1 MGSSCL
7 GTLGRT
13 PLTQSYPQVLGPSL
27 QGREWTLMDLD
38 MELSLV
44 RWGWGGWRGWVLRV
58 AQPSP
63 LVHHCSPSA
72 KAPAPFPSCFLG
84 FSSAVAALGSREG

>member
-7 GTLGRT
+7 GTLERT
-13 PLTQSYPQVLGPSL
+13 PLTQSSPQVLGPSL

-44 RWGWGGWRGWVLRV
+44 RWGWGGWWSQDKDPTWSIPQVLDPKG
-58 AQPSP
+58 PSEE
-63 LVHHCSPSA
+63 LTDMHLSTVH
-72 KAPAPFPSCFLG
+72 LG
-84 FSSAVAALGSREG
+84 RQNGDIVTCRH